1 MEYSEIDPNF
11 DPMLIHLYNEKV
23 KVLYNDKIYVGKL
36 TFAGLN
42 YFNLY
47 QVTIDRFPIWPIDP
61 KNVKKYE

>member
-1 MEYSEIDPNF
+1 MECTQIDSDF

-23 KVLYNDKIYVGKL
+23 KVFYNGEIYVGKL
-36 TFAGLN
+36 NFAGLN

-61 KNVKKYE
+61 KNVQKYE